1 MCDMDLLTPSIN
13 VPAERARLRT
23 LRDEIHADA
32 QHRLAIQR
40 KYTARGF
47 LRDVQP
53 LEAQGRPGHGE
64 AQTGPVRA
72 SAALGVPAA
81 VANVLEAQAG
91 FCIRCGGPCRLGS
104 EWVKAC

>member
-1 MCDMDLLTPSIN
+1 MDLLTNSVN
-13 VPAERARLRT
+13 VPAERAKLRV
-23 LRDEIHADA
+23 LRDEINADA

-40 KYTARGF
+40 RYTARGF
-47 LRDVQP
+47 LRDMQP

-64 AQTGPVRA
+64 AQTGAVRA
-72 SAALGVPAA
+72 APALGVPAA

-91 FCIRCGGPCRLGS
+91 FCTRCGGTCRLGS